1 MKVALYARVSTVDKD
16 QNPEVQLAKLR
27 EYCRSMGW
35 EIYREYADK
44 ASAVDLVNRTAWA
57 AMMKSAS
64 LHKFDILFVYSM
76 SRAFRSMIHATNTL
90 NTLRAYHVDFR
101 SYNDMGVD
109 TSTPSGELVYHILAA
124 CAQFDREMTGIA
136 VRAGMDYAQKHGT
149 KSGLPIGRRQVDITF
164 ASICKALRDTSKTG
178 TDYNLS
184 AAARALSERSG
195 KANVSAAFVLMRIRR
210 QAEVCNIPEK
220 DLISKILQEKYDAV
234 S

>member
-35 EIYREYADK
+35 EVYREYADK
-44 ASAVDLVNRTAWA
+44 ASAVDLVNRTGWA

-64 LHKFDILFVYSM
+64 LHKFDLLFVYSF
-76 SRAFRSMIHATNTL
+76 SRAFRSIIHASTTL
-90 NTLRAYHVDFR
+90 QTLRAYHIDFR

-109 TSTPSGELVYHILAA
+109 TTTPSGELVYNILAS
-124 CAQFDREMTGIA
+124 CAQFEREMTGLA
-136 VRAGMDYAQKHGT
+136 VRAGIDHAQKYGT
-149 KSGLPIGRRQVDITF
+149 KSGLPIGRKPVDVTF
-164 ASICKALRDTSKTG
+164 ADICKALRDTSKTG

-184 AAARALSERSG
+184 AAARALSQSL
-195 KANVSAAFVLMRIRR
+195 KKPASAAFVLMRIRR
-210 QAEVCNIPEK
+210 QAEVGHITE
-220 DLISKILQEKYDAV
+220 DQLIRKILMEKYDAV